1 MQPGAGGGG
10 VFWLRGTMAFGLGM
24 GEPVGPAQQRA
35 GILLQCLLGPG
46 GSFVGVKAPQW
57 AADLETPGG
66 GGVTGRGDCPGKE
79 KALSLSWFSSQE
91 PIPASL
97 GIRQ

>member
-1 MQPGAGGGG
+1 MSSPGRRFQCSRVLGGG

-66 GGVTGRGDCPGKE
+66 GVGG
-79 KALSLSWFSSQE
+79 
-91 PIPASL
+91 
-97 GIRQ
+97 